1 VTRPIRRREGLAA
14 VVAAAGVVLGAAIP
28 AAAQQG
34 AITLLEDLAS
44 ALRERPVWTAPYHQE
59 FVPAGMTVGEQV
71 EGEVWVAWPD
81 RARFRSGSPTVQMMG
96 LDGRLV
102 RLVDLDLPS
111 CEEHRLD
118 DDEWARIP
126 LAAVLDPRSAVDRFT
141 VLALGDRGFALA
153 PRRPGGV
160 ARVEVVLRPD
170 NLPLEV
176 VVIDPQGAT
185 NRLEFGAWTAL
196 AQPPEGG
203 WLPLAPAGV
212 ECTGTGAAV
221 GGSGGDDRGRLPR

>member
-1 VTRPIRRREGLAA
+1 VAAPASRRPRLA
-14 VVAAAGVVLGAAIP
+14 VVAAALAVAAAASP

-34 AITLLEDLAS
+34 AITLLEDLAGT
-44 ALRERPVWTAPYHQE
+44 LREHPVWTASYHQD

-71 EGEVWVAWPD
+71 DGEVWVAWPD
-81 RARFRSGSPTVQMMG
+81 RAHFRSGSPAVRMMG

-111 CEEHRLD
+111 CEEHLLD

-141 VLALGDRGFALA
+141 VLSLGDHGFALE

-170 NLPLEV
+170 NLPMRV
-176 VVIDPQGAT
+176 VVVDPQGAT
-185 NRLEFGAWTAL
+185 NRLEFGAWRAL
-196 AQPPEGG
+196 EQPPPGG
-203 WLPLAPAGV
+203 WLPPAPAGV
-212 ECTGTGAAV
+212 ACVGEGAGA
-221 GGSGGDDRGRLPR
+221 GGSDGDDRGRLRR